1 MNVSDIGEF
10 GLIERLDT
18 LLKKAGVAATPQG
31 SGSTLLIGIGDDAAA
46 WRNKGGKI
54 QLSTTDTMV
63 DGVHFTHRTTPWRD
77 LGWKAMVSNLSDIAA
92 MGGIPT
98 FALVTLGLRKDIP
111 VSDVEEA
118 YQGIIEACRHYDT
131 VVAGGDLVES
141 PTTFITIS
149 MHGLH
154 NGTPLKRSAAR
165 TGDLLA
171 VTGALGASLGGL
183 ELMQDQ
189 LNVPTGLADS
199 LRRAHRHPAP
209 RLDEGRVLAE
219 KGVLA
224 AMDISDGLVDDLR
237 KMMTASGTA
246 ADLDA
251 WLVPVDPSL
260 EKAFPGRSGHMAL
273 TGGEDYHLLYS
284 APQSVIQRTLTRIPD
299 AVVIGRVLTAPPGE
313 VTVRD
318 REGNELAGMARGWDH
333 FRQ

>member
-1 MNVSDIGEF
+1 MKVSDIGEF
-10 GLIERLDT
+10 GLIERLDA
-18 LLKKAGVAATPQG
+18 LLEQAGVATTPQG

-46 WRNKGGKI
+46 WRTKGEKI
-54 QLSTTDTMV
+54 QLSSTDTMV

-92 MGGIPT
+92 MGGTPT
-98 FALVTLGLRKDIP
+98 FALVTLGLNKDLP

-118 YQGIIEACRHYDT
+118 YQGIIEACRQYDT

-165 TGDLLA
+165 SGDLLA
-171 VTGALGASLGGL
+171 VTGALGASRGGL
-183 ELMQDQ
+183 ELMQGRVD
-189 LNVPTGLADS
+189 VPSVVAAP
-199 LRRAHRHPAP
+199 LRHAHRRPVP

-219 KGVLA
+219 EGVLA

-237 KMMTASGTA
+237 KMMSASGTA

-260 EKAFPGRSGHMAL
+260 QKAFPGHSANMAL
-273 TGGEDYHLLYS
+273 TGGEDYQLLYA
-284 APQSVIQRTLTRIPD
+284 APQTVMQRTLARIPD
-299 AVVIGRVLTAPPGE
+299 AVVIGRVLTGPPGY

-318 REGNELAGMARGWDH
+318 REGNDLHDMARGWDH
-333 FRQ
+333 FRH

>member
-10 GLIERLDT
+10 GLIERLDA

-31 SGSTLLIGIGDDAAA
+31 SHPTLLIGIGDDAAA
-46 WRNKGGKI
+46 WRTKGEKI

-63 DGVHFTHRTTPWRD
+63 DGVHFTHQTTPWRD

-98 FALVTLGLRKDIP
+98 FALVTLGLKKDIP
-111 VSDVEEA
+111 VSEVEEA
-118 YQGIIEACRHYDT
+118 YQGIIEACRQYDT

-141 PTTFITIS
+141 PTIFITIS
-149 MHGLH
+149 MQGLH
-154 NGTPLKRSAAR
+154 NGTPLKRSAACSS
-165 TGDLLA
+165 DLLA

-183 ELMQDQ
+183 ELMQDGMD
-189 LNVPTGLADS
+189 VTSGVADS
-199 LRRAHRHPAP
+199 LRRAHRHPVP
-209 RLDEGRVLAE
+209 RLDEGRILAE
-219 KGVLA
+219 EGVLA

-260 EKAFPGRSGHMAL
+260 QKAFPGRSAHMAL
-273 TGGEDYHLLYS
+273 TGGEDYQLLYA
-284 APQSVIQRTLTRIPD
+284 APPPVMERTLARIPD
-299 AVVIGRVLTAPPGE
+299 AVVIGRVLTGPSGE

-318 REGNELAGMARGWDH
+318 REGNELPGMTRGWDH
-333 FRQ
+333 FKP